1 MLQSLSLLL
10 FVLSALGLVALLI
23 QALAVRAHLRRPLAR
38 PKQVRG
44 VSILKPLCGLDD
56 DLEATLEHFARL
68 PWPELELLLG
78 VKDTDDAAFP
88 IARRIASRFPSRVR
102 VVLQRG
108 APVMNPKV
116 NQLITLAKAAR
127 FDLLM
132 VSDSNALVEADAISE
147 LVAHFEDPRV
157 GCVANPVTGRGHQTL
172 GALLD
177 NLHLA
182 TFLGPGQIGAKL
194 TSDRDVVIGKS
205 MTLRRDVLE
214 AMGGFAMF
222 GDYAAEDFAIG
233 MAVRHQGLRNVI
245 ATSPVWNIA
254 VRRTVRSFFDRYR
267 RWAVLQRTGVTLPT
281 YLAQG
286 LLNPA
291 PLALLGWVLS
301 PSMTGALVVAGVML
315 TRLATDL
322 WAAKALQL
330 SPRTSAI
337 WSASLVKDALLF
349 LAWAEGLARRT
360 IVWRGNRLEVA
371 EGGRLVR
378 HALSGE
384 VLEGA
389 R

>member
-10 FVLSALGLVALLI
+10 FVLSALGLVALLV
-23 QALAVRAHLRRPLAR
+23 QALAVRAHLRRPLAS

-78 VKDTDDAAFP
+78 VKDPDDAAYP
-88 IARRIASRFPSRVR
+88 LARRIASRFPARVR
-102 VVLQRG
+102 VIVQRG

-116 NQLITLAKAAR
+116 NQLITLAKGAR
-127 FDLLM
+127 YDLLM
-132 VSDSNALVEADAISE
+132 VSDSNALVEADAIAE
-147 LVAHFEDPRV
+147 LVAHFEDPQV

-254 VRRTVRSFFDRYR
+254 LRRTVGSFFDRYR

-286 LLNPA
+286 LLNPTPIALAACVVA
-291 PLALLGWVLS
+291 PSTTAGLTLLFV
-301 PSMTGALVVAGVML
+301 ALV
-315 TRLATDL
+315 RLATDL
-322 WAAKALQL
+322 WAARAMQL
-330 SPRTSAI
+330 SPRS
-337 WSASLVKDALLF
+337 SVLVGASLVKDALLF
-349 LAWAEGLARRT
+349 LAWAEGLVRRT